1 MKQTARIISTYSADV
16 MGVCSALF
24 ELGGMTIMHDASGC
38 NSTYTTHDEPRWF
51 DMDSMV
57 YISGISEIE
66 AIMGDD
72 EKLISDIV
80 DAAEVLKPAFIAI
93 AGTPIPTMT
102 GFDFEAVASVIEH
115 RTGIPSFGFPTT
127 GMNTYIHGASMAL
140 AGIAE
145 RFVDDPATIRTAGNS
160 SSPDNTENTGNMK
173 GTGSTC
179 STLQMSPRKLMSVV
193 DNCCMKPN
201 GIKVNI
207 LGLTPLDFSTN
218 GQDESIVQW
227 LRNEGFE
234 VVSKW
239 AMGSSLEDIRRSA
252 EADVNLVVSAAGF
265 GAARVLY
272 ERFGTPYAVGVPVG
286 NELPGLLADQIIL
299 NVKKFKEMDAEATEK
314 APFEEREISVE
325 SGVFLN
331 EDDESGSCSE
341 NGNCGQDENCSK
353 DKSTYET
360 GFAAVIGEG
369 VYSLSL
375 ASSIEM
381 ECGIPCKALCATE
394 CPEDIL
400 RECDRMTPDEDD
412 IIPELAGAAY
422 VIADPLYKPIVP
434 ESAKFVPLPSEAF
447 SGRLYRDEITNLIE
461 DFDQLLNKIN

>member
-38 NSTYTTHDEPRWF
+38 NSTYTTHDEPRWY

-57 YISGISEIE
+57 YISGISEME

-80 DAAEVLKPAFIAI
+80 DAAKVLKPAFIAI

-102 GFDFEAVASVIEH
+102 GFDFEAVASVIES
-115 RTGIPSFGFPTT
+115 RTGTPSFGFPTT

-140 AGIAE
+140 AGIAK
-145 RFVDDPATIRTAGNS
+145 RFVDDPGDSKNGEGN
-160 SSPDNTENTGNMK
+160 
-173 GTGSTC
+173 
-179 STLQMSPRKLMSVV
+179 TLQMSARKLASVL
-193 DNCCMKPN
+193 DDCCMRPN
-201 GIKVNI
+201 GIKVNV
-207 LGLTPLDFSTN
+207 LGLTPLDFSVN
-218 GQDESIVQW
+218 GTDDSIVQW
-227 LRNEGFE
+227 LEREGFE

-239 AMGSSLEDIRRSA
+239 AMGNSLDEIRRSA
-252 EADVNLVVSAAGF
+252 EADVNLVVSAAGY
-265 GAARVLY
+265 GAAKVLY
-272 ERFGTPYAVGVPVG
+272 ERFGMPYAIGYPVG

-299 NVKKFKEMDAEATEK
+299 NVKKFREQGGADT
-314 APFEEREISVE
+314 FESSEISVD

-331 EDDESGSCSE
+331 ESE
-341 NGNCGQDENCSK
+341 GVNG
-353 DKSTYET
+353 STYEK

-369 VYSLSL
+369 ITSLSL
-375 ASSIEM
+375 ASTIEL
-381 ECGIPCKALCATE
+381 ECGIPAKVLCATE

-412 IIPELAGAAY
+412 IIPELQGAAF

-434 ESAKFVPLPSEAF
+434 ESAKFISLPSEAF
-447 SGRLYRDEITNLIE
+447 SGRIYRDEIPDLVDDINELLI
-461 DFDQLLNKIN
+461 KIK

>member
-16 MGVCSALF
+16 MGVSSALF

-38 NSTYTTHDEPRWF
+38 NSTYTTHDEPRWY

-57 YISGISEIE
+57 YISGLSEME

-127 GMNTYIHGASMAL
+127 GMNTYIHGVSMAF

-145 RFVDDPATIRTAGNS
+145 RFVDDPDDSKNSEGN
-160 SSPDNTENTGNMK
+160 
-173 GTGSTC
+173 
-179 STLQMSPRKLMSVV
+179 TLQMSARKLASVL
-193 DNCCMKPN
+193 DSCCMKPN
-201 GIKVNI
+201 GIKVNV
-207 LGLTPLDFSTN
+207 LGLTPLDFSVN
-218 GQDESIVQW
+218 GTDDSIVQW
-227 LRNEGFE
+227 LEREGFE

-239 AMGSSLEDIRRSA
+239 AMGCSLDDIRRSA
-252 EADVNLVVSAAGF
+252 EADVNLVVSAAGY

-272 ERFGTPYAVGVPVG
+272 ERFGMPYAIGFPVG
-286 NELPGLLADQIIL
+286 NDLPGLLADQIIL
-299 NVKKFKEMDAEATEK
+299 NVKKLKEQGGAKT
-314 APFEEREISVE
+314 FESAEISVD

-331 EDDESGSCSE
+331 
-341 NGNCGQDENCSK
+341 GNAGK
-353 DKSTYET
+353 DGSTYEK

-369 VYSLSL
+369 VTSLSL
-375 ASSIEM
+375 AGTIEL
-381 ECGIPCKALCATE
+381 ECGIPAKVLCATE
-394 CPEDIL
+394 CPEGIL

-412 IIPELAGAAY
+412 IIPELEGAAF
-422 VIADPLYKPIVP
+422 VIADPMYKPIVTQGV
-434 ESAKFVPLPSEAF
+434 KFISLPSEAF
-447 SGRLYRDEITNLIE
+447 SGRLYRAEIPNLVDDPDSILK
-461 DFDQLLNKIN
+461 QLY

>member
-38 NSTYTTHDEPRWF
+38 NSTYTTHDEPRWY

-57 YISGISEIE
+57 YISGISEME

-80 DAAEVLKPAFIAI
+80 DAAAVLKPAFIAI

-102 GFDFEAVASVIEH
+102 GFDFEAVASVIES

-127 GMNTYIHGASMAL
+127 GMNTYIYGASMAF

-145 RFVDDPATIRTAGNS
+145 RFVDEPA
-160 SSPDNTENTGNMK
+160 DNKNESNTLNM
-173 GTGSTC
+173 SA
-179 STLQMSPRKLMSVV
+179 RKLASVL
-193 DNCCMKPN
+193 DNCCMRPN
-201 GIKVNI
+201 GIKVNV
-207 LGLTPLDFSTN
+207 LGLTPLDFSVN
-218 GQDESIVQW
+218 GTDDSIVQW
-227 LRNEGFE
+227 LEREGFE

-239 AMGSSLEDIRRSA
+239 TMGSSLDEIRRSA
-252 EADVNLVVSAAGF
+252 EADVNLVVSAAGY

-272 ERFGTPYAVGVPVG
+272 ERFGMPYAIGFPVG
-286 NELPGLLADQIIL
+286 NELPGLLADQIII
-299 NVKKFKEMDAEATEK
+299 NVKKFKEQGGAKT
-314 APFEEREISVE
+314 FESAEISVD
-325 SGVFLN
+325 SGVFL
-331 EDDESGSCSE
+331 DGSE
-341 NGNCGQDENCSK
+341 GK
-353 DKSTYET
+353 DGSTYEK

-369 VYSLSL
+369 ITSLSL
-375 ASSIEM
+375 ASTIEL
-381 ECGIPCKALCATE
+381 ECGIPAKVLCATE
-394 CPEDIL
+394 CPEEVL

-412 IIPELAGAAY
+412 IIPELEGAAF

-434 ESAKFVPLPSEAF
+434 ESAKFIPLPSEAF
-447 SGRLYRDEITNLIE
+447 SGRIYRDDIYDLVDDINELLI
-461 DFDQLLNKIN
+461 KII

>member
-16 MGVCSALF
+16 MGVSSALF
-24 ELGGMTIMHDASGC
+24 ELGGMVVMHDPSGC
-38 NSTYTTHDEPRWF
+38 NSTYTTHDEPRWY

-57 YISGISEIE
+57 YISGLSEIE

-93 AGTPIPTMT
+93 AGTSIPTMT

-115 RTGIPSFGFPTT
+115 KTGIPSFGFPTT

-145 RFVDDPATIRTAGNS
+145 RFVDEPQADSARAGSDKIR
-160 SSPDNTENTGNMK
+160 
-173 GTGSTC
+173 
-179 STLQMSPRKLMSVV
+179 
-193 DNCCMKPN
+193 
-201 GIKVNI
+201 VNI

-218 GQDESIVQW
+218 GQDASIGGWLES
-227 LRNEGFE
+227 EGFE

-239 AMGSSLEDIRRSA
+239 AMGSSLDEIRRSA
-252 EADVNLVVSAAGF
+252 DADVNLVVSAAGM

-272 ERFGTPYAVGVPVG
+272 ERFGMPYAVGVPVG
-286 NELPGLLADQIIL
+286 NELPGLLADQIKI
-299 NVKKFKEMDAEATEK
+299 NVEKFRNGGEGGS
-314 APFEEREISVE
+314 FGSREISVN
-325 SGVFLN
+325 SGVFL
-331 EDDESGSCSE
+331 DGSA
-341 NGNCGQDENCSK
+341 GADG
-353 DKSTYET
+353 STYEK
-360 GFAAVIGEG
+360 GFVAVIGEG
-369 VYSLSL
+369 VTSLSL
-375 ASSIEM
+375 ASSIEL
-381 ECGIPCKALCATE
+381 ECGIPAKVLCATE

-412 IIPELAGAAY
+412 IIPELDGAAF

-434 ESAKFVPLPSEAF
+434 ESAKFISLPSEAF
-447 SGRLYRDEITNLIE
+447 SGRIYRDEIPDLTA
-461 DFDQLLNKIN
+461 DFSTFLKLST

>member
-38 NSTYTTHDEPRWF
+38 NSTYTSHDEPRWF

-72 EKLISDIV
+72 GKLISDIV

-145 RFVDDPATIRTAGNS
+145 RFVEDPAKTETAG
-160 SSPDNTENTGNMK
+160 DTGN
-173 GTGSTC
+173 
-179 STLQMSPRKLMSVV
+179 TLNMTPRKIVSVM

-252 EADVNLVVSAAGF
+252 EADVNLVVSAAGM
-265 GAARVLY
+265 GAAEVLWN
-272 ERFGTPYAVGVPVG
+272 RFGIPYAVGVPIG

-299 NVKKFKEMDAEATEK
+299 NVKKFKEMDAAASEK
-314 APFEEREISVE
+314 APFESRIISVE

-331 EDDESGSCSE
+331 EDDG
-341 NGNCGQDENCSK
+341 
-353 DKSTYET
+353 STYEK

-381 ECGIPCKALCATE
+381 ECGIPCKVLCATE
-394 CPEDIL
+394 CPDGIL
-400 RECDRMTPDEDD
+400 RECDCMTPDEDD
-412 IIPELAGAAY
+412 IIPELEGAVY

-434 ESAKFVPLPSEAF
+434 ESAKFIPLPSEAF